1 MFFNSYSVF
10 ITIVIFVLVFNAA
23 RFLTANIYI
32 RNLVLLF
39 GTLII
44 GLTLVKE
51 HTIIVLAITSVL
63 VFTIGRVLNS
73 NHSLRL
79 LQSALFIVISLFSI
93 RNYPYLH
100 DNLSTVFLEYIKA
113 PILSVQKLGL
123 SYIIF
128 RYIHYLVESYKNKIR
143 EANLLTFLSY
153 ILFFPSILAGPIDT
167 YRNFQYWIKRP
178 FTKYNKSLF
187 FAGITRIFLGAFKT
201 LAIVPLI
208 INYALDYKLLLSD
221 YSPFAAISL
230 SMIAYSAYIY
240 IDFSGYSDIAIGTA
254 FLLGIKTPENFNNP
268 YFSSSLSEFWKKW
281 HITFSNFL
289 KIYVFKPII
298 SMYNKVLGKQ
308 YKLTVTI
315 LGYITTFAI
324 CGLWHGDKIN
334 FLYWGIW
341 HGIGLAL
348 NKVWFIH
355 FRSNTISKV
364 NIQLYKGLSI
374 IATFLFVTVGWT
386 FFNYTHEQLIEIYKI
401 LV

>member
-1 MFFNSYSVF
+1 
-10 ITIVIFVLVFNAA
+10 
-23 RFLTANIYI
+23 
-32 RNLVLLF
+32 
-39 GTLII
+39 
-44 GLTLVKE
+44 
-51 HTIIVLAITSVL
+51 
-63 VFTIGRVLNS
+63 
-73 NHSLRL
+73 
-79 LQSALFIVISLFSI
+79 
-93 RNYPYLH
+93 
-100 DNLSTVFLEYIKA
+100 
-113 PILSVQKLGL
+113 
-123 SYIIF
+123 
-128 RYIHYLVESYKNKIR
+128 
-143 EANLLTFLSY
+143 
-153 ILFFPSILAGPIDT
+153 
-167 YRNFQYWIKRP
+167 
-178 FTKYNKSLF
+178 
-187 FAGITRIFLGAFKT
+187 LGAFKT

-268 YFSSSLSEFWKKW
+268 YFSSSLSEFWKRW

-374 IATFLFVTVGWT
+374 IATFLFVTLGWT

>member
-1 MFFNSYSVF
+1 M
-10 ITIVIFVLVFNAA
+10 
-23 RFLTANIYI
+23 
-32 RNLVLLF
+32 
-39 GTLII
+39 
-44 GLTLVKE
+44 
-51 HTIIVLAITSVL
+51 L
-63 VFTIGRVLNS
+63 VFTIGRILNS

-79 LQSALFIVISLFSI
+79 LQAALFIVIALFSI

-100 DNLSTVFLEYIKA
+100 DNLSTVFLGYIKA

-128 RYIHYLVESYKNKIR
+128 RYIHYLVESYKNKIS

-167 YRNFQYWIKRP
+167 YRNFQYWLKRP

-268 YFSSSLSEFWKKW
+268 YFSSSLSEFWKRW

-348 NKVWFIH
+348 NKVWFIY

-364 NIQLYKGLSI
+364 NVQLYKGLSI
-374 IATFLFVTVGWT
+374 IVTFLFVTVGWT
-386 FFNYTHEQLIEIYKI
+386 FFNYTHEQLIEIYKV